1 MKSVKNFNSKTDKVI
16 TYLDKHVCI
25 YKHTDSLSHPDIK
38 NAWKSIHNNFLIIP
52 IDTETRNITL
62 VCKRF
67 YLSVIA
73 KELGLNNNSKYNKK
87 KFGISNIPIE
97 YYW

>member
-1 MKSVKNFNSKTDKVI
+1 M
-16 TYLDKHVCI
+16 
-25 YKHTDSLSHPDIK
+25 
-38 NAWKSIHNNFLIIP
+38 IP
-52 IDTETRNITL
+52 IDTATRNIIL

-73 KELGLNNNSKYNKK
+73 KELGLNNNSIYNRK

-97 YYW
+97 YY